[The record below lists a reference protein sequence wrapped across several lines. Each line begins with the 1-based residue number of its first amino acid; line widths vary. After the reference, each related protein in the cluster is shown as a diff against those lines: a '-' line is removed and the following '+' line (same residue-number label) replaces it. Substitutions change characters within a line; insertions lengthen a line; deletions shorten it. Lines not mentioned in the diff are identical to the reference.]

1 MFNGGMMKDTVV
13 NPGETYKVYLVND
26 TNFIADVLS
35 VDDVWIEFAVA
46 RPDGSYG
53 FETYQK
59 SMIKKLTPDK
69 KMDVYVLE
77 NDEDEA
83 RFSKRKMSSDEIVYS
98 RSKSN
103 AIILDTRDEA
113 VEFIK
118 DLKDREQNEGKAY
131 KVKTEEGLSYESF

>member
-1 MFNGGMMKDTVV
+1 MVKDTVV
-13 NPGETYKVYLVND
+13 KPGDTYQVNLVND
-26 TNFIADVLS
+26 TRFVADVLS
-35 VDDVWIEFAVA
+35 IDDVWIEFAVA

-59 SMIKKLTPDK
+59 SMIKKLTSDK

-83 RFSKRKMSSDEIVYS
+83 KFSKRKMSSDEIVYS

-103 AIILDTRDEA
+103 VIILDTRDEA

-118 DLKDREQNEGKAY
+118 ELKDREQNEGKSY
-131 KVKTEEGLSYESF
+131 KVKTEEGFSYECF

>member
-1 MFNGGMMKDTVV
+1 MKDAVV
-13 NPGETYKVYLVND
+13 KPGDTYKVYLVND
-26 TNFIADVLS
+26 TNFVADVLS
-35 VDDVWIEFAVA
+35 IDDAWIEFAVA

-69 KMDVYVLE
+69 KTYVYVLE
-77 NDEDEA
+77 NSEDEA
-83 RFSKRKMSSDEIVYS
+83 MFSKRDMSSDEIAYS

-118 DLKDREQNEGKAY
+118 DLKDREQNKEKSY

>member
-1 MFNGGMMKDTVV
+1 MKDTVV
-13 NPGETYKVYLVND
+13 KPGDTYQVFLVND

-59 SMIKKLTPDK
+59 SMIKKLTSDK
-69 KMDVYVLE
+69 KTDVYVLE

-103 AIILDTRDEA
+103 VIILDTRDEA
-113 VEFIK
+113 IEFIK
-118 DLKDREQNEGKAY
+118 DLKDREQNKEKSY
-131 KVKTEEGLSYESF
+131 KVKTEEGFSYESF

>member
-1 MFNGGMMKDTVV
+1 MVEDTVV
-13 NPGETYKVYLVND
+13 KPGDTYQVFLLND
-26 TNFIADVLS
+26 TNFIADILS
-35 VDDVWIEFAVA
+35 IDDVWIEFAVA

-69 KMDVYVLE
+69 KTDVYVLE

-103 AIILDTRDEA
+103 VIILDTRDEA
-113 VEFIK
+113 IEFIK
-118 DLKDREQNEGKAY
+118 DLKDREQNKEKSY
-131 KVKTEEGLSYESF
+131 KVKTEEGFSYESF

>member
-1 MFNGGMMKDTVV
+1 MKDAVV
-13 NPGETYKVYLVND
+13 KPGDTYQVFLVND

-35 VDDVWIEFAVA
+35 VDDVWIELAVA

-103 AIILDTRDEA
+103 VIILDTRDEA
-113 VEFIK
+113 IEFIK
-118 DLKDREQNEGKAY
+118 DLKDREQNKEKSY

>member
-1 MFNGGMMKDTVV
+1 MKDAVV
-13 NPGETYKVYLVND
+13 KPGDTYKVYLVND
-26 TNFIADVLS
+26 TNFVADVLS
-35 VDDVWIEFAVA
+35 IDDAWIEFAVA

-69 KMDVYVLE
+69 KTYVYVLE
-77 NDEDEA
+77 NNEDEA
-83 RFSKRKMSSDEIVYS
+83 KFSKTEMSSDEIAYS
-98 RSKSN
+98 RAKSN

-118 DLKDREQNEGKAY
+118 ELKDREQNEGKAY
-131 KVKTEEGLSYESF
+131 KVKTEEGFSYESF

>member
-1 MFNGGMMKDTVV
+1 MKDAVV
-13 NPGETYKVYLVND
+13 KPGDTYQVFLVND

-35 VDDVWIEFAVA
+35 IDDVWIEFAVA

-69 KMDVYVLE
+69 KTNVYVLE

-83 RFSKRKMSSDEIVYS
+83 RFSKRKMSSDEIIYS
-98 RSKSN
+98 RAKSN
-103 AIILDTRDEA
+103 VIILDTRDEA

-118 DLKDREQNEGKAY
+118 DLKDREQNKEKSY
-131 KVKTEEGLSYESF
+131 KVKTEEGFSYESF

>member
-1 MFNGGMMKDTVV
+1 MKDAVV
-13 NPGETYKVYLVND
+13 KPGDTYQVFLVND
-26 TNFIADVLS
+26 TNFIADVIS

-103 AIILDTRDEA
+103 VIILDTRDEA
-113 VEFIK
+113 IEFIK
-118 DLKDREQNEGKAY
+118 DLKDREQNKEKLY
-131 KVKTEEGLSYESF
+131 KVKTEEGFSYESF

>member
-1 MFNGGMMKDTVV
+1 MVEDTVV
-13 NPGETYKVYLVND
+13 KPGDTYQVFLVND

-35 VDDVWIEFAVA
+35 IDDVWIEFAVA

-69 KMDVYVLE
+69 KTDVYVLE

-103 AIILDTRDEA
+103 VIILDTRDEA
-113 VEFIK
+113 IEFIK
-118 DLKDREQNEGKAY
+118 DLKDREHNKEKSY
-131 KVKTEEGLSYESF
+131 KVKTEEGISYESF

>member
-1 MFNGGMMKDTVV
+1 MKDAVV
-13 NPGETYKVYLVND
+13 KPGDTYKVYLVND
-26 TNFIADVLS
+26 TNFVADVLS
-35 VDDVWIEFAVA
+35 IDDAWIEFAVA

-69 KMDVYVLE
+69 KTYVYVLE
-77 NDEDEA
+77 NSEDEA
-83 RFSKRKMSSDEIVYS
+83 MFSKRYMSSDEIAYS

-131 KVKTEEGLSYESF
+131 KVKTEEGFSYESF

>member
-1 MFNGGMMKDTVV
+1 MVEDTVV
-13 NPGETYKVYLVND
+13 KPGDTYQVSLLND

-35 VDDVWIEFAVA
+35 IDDVWIEFAVA

-69 KMDVYVLE
+69 KTDVYVLE

-103 AIILDTRDEA
+103 VIILDTRDEA
-113 VEFIK
+113 IEFIK
-118 DLKDREQNEGKAY
+118 ELKDKEQNKEKSY
-131 KVKTEEGLSYESF
+131 KVRTEEGLSYECF

>member
-1 MFNGGMMKDTVV
+1 MKDAVV
-13 NPGETYKVYLVND
+13 KPGDTYKVYLVND
-26 TNFIADVLS
+26 TNFVADVLS
-35 VDDVWIEFAVA
+35 IDDAWIEFAVA

-69 KMDVYVLE
+69 KTYVYVLE
-77 NDEDEA
+77 NSEDEA
-83 RFSKRKMSSDEIVYS
+83 MFSKRDMSSDEIAYS

-118 DLKDREQNEGKAY
+118 DLKDREHNERKAY
-131 KVKTEEGLSYESF
+131 KVKTEEGFSYESF

>member
-1 MFNGGMMKDTVV
+1 MKDAVV
-13 NPGETYKVYLVND
+13 KPGDTYQVFLVND
-26 TNFIADVLS
+26 TNFVAEVLS
-35 VDDVWIEFAVA
+35 IDDVWIEFAVA

-69 KMDVYVLE
+69 KTDVYVLE

-118 DLKDREQNEGKAY
+118 DLKDREQNKEKSY

>member
-1 MFNGGMMKDTVV
+1 MKDAVV
-13 NPGETYKVYLVND
+13 KPGDTYQVFLVND

-35 VDDVWIEFAVA
+35 IDDVWIEFAVA

-59 SMIKKLTPDK
+59 SMIKKLTPDN
-69 KMDVYVLE
+69 KMDVYVLK

-103 AIILDTRDEA
+103 VIILDTRDEA
-113 VEFIK
+113 IEFIK
-118 DLKDREQNEGKAY
+118 DLKDKEQNKEKSY
-131 KVKTEEGLSYESF
+131 KVETEEGFSYEGF

>member
-1 MFNGGMMKDTVV
+1 MKDAVV
-13 NPGETYKVYLVND
+13 KPGDTYKVYLVND
-26 TNFIADVLS
+26 TNFVADVLS
-35 VDDVWIEFAVA
+35 IDDAWIEFAVA

-69 KMDVYVLE
+69 KTYVYVLE
-77 NDEDEA
+77 NSEDEA
-83 RFSKRKMSSDEIVYS
+83 MFSKRDMSSDEIVYS

-103 AIILDTRDEA
+103 VIILDTRDEA

-118 DLKDREQNEGKAY
+118 DLKDKEQNKEKSY
-131 KVKTEEGLSYESF
+131 KVKTEEGFSYECF

>member
-13 NPGETYKVYLVND
+13 KPGDTYQVFLVND

-59 SMIKKLTPDK
+59 SMIKKLTSDK

-103 AIILDTRDEA
+103 VIILDTRDEA
-113 VEFIK
+113 IEFIK
-118 DLKDREQNEGKAY
+118 DLKDREQNKEKSY
-131 KVKTEEGLSYESF
+131 KVKTEEGFSYESF

>member
-1 MFNGGMMKDTVV
+1 MKDAVV
-13 NPGETYKVYLVND
+13 KPGDTYKVYLVND
-26 TNFIADVLS
+26 INFFADVLS

-69 KMDVYVLE
+69 KKTVYVLK

-83 RFSKRKMSSDEIVYS
+83 TFSKTEMSSDEIAYS
-98 RSKSN
+98 RAKSN
-103 AIILDTRDEA
+103 VIILDTRDEA

-118 DLKDREQNEGKAY
+118 DLKDREQNKEKSY
-131 KVKTEEGLSYESF
+131 KVKTEEGFSYESF

>member
-1 MFNGGMMKDTVV
+1 MKDAVV
-13 NPGETYKVYLVND
+13 KPGDTYKVYLVND
-26 TNFIADVLS
+26 TNFVADVLS
-35 VDDVWIEFAVA
+35 IDDAWIEFAVA

-59 SMIKKLTPDK
+59 SMIKKLTSDK
-69 KMDVYVLE
+69 KTYVYVLE
-77 NDEDEA
+77 NNEDEA
-83 RFSKRKMSSDEIVYS
+83 MFSKRDMSSDEIAYS

-118 DLKDREQNEGKAY
+118 DLKDREQNKEKSY
-131 KVKTEEGLSYESF
+131 KVKTEEGFSYESF

>member
-1 MFNGGMMKDTVV
+1 MKDAVV
-13 NPGETYKVYLVND
+13 KPGDTYQVFLVND
-26 TNFIADVLS
+26 TNFIAEVLS

-69 KMDVYVLE
+69 KTDVYVLE

-103 AIILDTRDEA
+103 VIILDTRDEA
-113 VEFIK
+113 IEFIK
-118 DLKDREQNEGKAY
+118 DLKDREQNKEKSY

>member
-1 MFNGGMMKDTVV
+1 MKDAVV
-13 NPGETYKVYLVND
+13 KPGDTYKVYLVND
-26 TNFIADVLS
+26 TNFVADVLS
-35 VDDVWIEFAVA
+35 IDDAWIEFAVA

-69 KMDVYVLE
+69 KTYVYVLE
-77 NDEDEA
+77 NSEYEA
-83 RFSKRKMSSDEIVYS
+83 MFSKRDMSSDEIAYS

-103 AIILDTRDEA
+103 VIILDTRDEA

-131 KVKTEEGLSYESF
+131 KVKTEEGFSYESF

>member
-1 MFNGGMMKDTVV
+1 MVKDTVV
-13 NPGETYKVYLVND
+13 KPGDTYQVFLVND

-35 VDDVWIEFAVA
+35 IDDVWIEFAVA

-59 SMIKKLTPDK
+59 SMIKKLTSDK
-69 KMDVYVLE
+69 KTDVYVLE

-83 RFSKRKMSSDEIVYS
+83 RFSKRKMSSDEITYS

-103 AIILDTRDEA
+103 VIILDTRDEA

-118 DLKDREQNEGKAY
+118 ELKDREQNEGKSY
-131 KVKTEEGLSYESF
+131 KVKTEEGFSYECF

>member
-1 MFNGGMMKDTVV
+1 MVKDTVV
-13 NPGETYKVYLVND
+13 KPGDTYQVSLIND
-26 TNFIADVLS
+26 TRFVADVLS
-35 VDDVWIEFAVA
+35 IDDVWIEFAVA

-69 KMDVYVLE
+69 KTDVYVLE

-83 RFSKRKMSSDEIVYS
+83 RFSKRQMSSDEIAYS

-113 VEFIK
+113 VEYIK
-118 DLKDREQNEGKAY
+118 ELKDREHNKEKAY
-131 KVKTEEGLSYESF
+131 KVKEEEGFSYECF

>member
-1 MFNGGMMKDTVV
+1 MKDAVV
-13 NPGETYKVYLVND
+13 KPGDTYQVFLLND

-35 VDDVWIEFAVA
+35 IDDVWIEFAVA

-69 KMDVYVLE
+69 KTDVYVLE

-103 AIILDTRDEA
+103 VIILDTRDEA
-113 VEFIK
+113 IEFIK
-118 DLKDREQNEGKAY
+118 DLKDREQNKEKSY
-131 KVKTEEGLSYESF
+131 KVKTEEGFSYESF

>member
-1 MFNGGMMKDTVV
+1 MVKDTVV
-13 NPGETYKVYLVND
+13 KPGDTYQVSLIND
-26 TNFIADVLS
+26 TRFVADVLS
-35 VDDVWIEFAVA
+35 IDDVWIEFAVA

-69 KMDVYVLE
+69 KTDVYVLE

-83 RFSKRKMSSDEIVYS
+83 RFSKRQMSSDEIAYS

-103 AIILDTRDEA
+103 VIILDTRDEA

-118 DLKDREQNEGKAY
+118 DLKDKEQNKEKSY
-131 KVKTEEGLSYESF
+131 KVKSEEGLSYECF

>member
-1 MFNGGMMKDTVV
+1 MVKDTVV
-13 NPGETYKVYLVND
+13 KPGDTYQVSLLND

-35 VDDVWIEFAVA
+35 IDDVWIEFAVA

-69 KMDVYVLE
+69 KTDVYVLE

-103 AIILDTRDEA
+103 VIILDTRDEA

-118 DLKDREQNEGKAY
+118 ELKDREQNEGKSY
-131 KVKTEEGLSYESF
+131 KVKTEEGFSYECF